1 MICSSGNCKVLKHPV
16 VKERGAGIYCVAQGN
31 IMNNP
36 ILEALFATNAIR
48 VCDPDHPFWYTS
60 GSLGPFFINTHFLY
74 NNEVDATKFLLLIEE
89 AAAADRIEFPNF
101 LLQDL
106 LRQYKSSRTFRLVT
120 DLLVE
125 KARELDFDF
134 ISGGERRDFYFSIL
148 PAYFLKKPHLSI
160 FKDMQAV
167 YTNGDFTNTIP
178 VYEAAIAGKRA
189 LHIADLVTEASSYTR
204 AWIPMIRE
212 FGAVMDDTLVVVD
225 RKQGGEEILLAEG
238 VRLHSLANIDPDL
251 FHHAR
256 ENGDITE
263 DQLTMITAFM
273 ENPRDYM
280 NHFFAAHPDYIKE
293 QMALGGKAKER
304 AEMAVAKGYA
314 PAPGCIL

>member
-1 MICSSGNCKVLKHPV
+1 MSLSTAGCNRK
-16 VKERGAGIYCVAQGN
+16 GARHVFLAAQGN
-31 IMNNP
+31 KMNNP
-36 ILEALFATNAIR
+36 ILEALFATHAIR

-60 GSLGPFFINTHFLY
+60 GSLGPFFINTHFLFD
-74 NNEVDATKFLLLIEE
+74 NEKDATEFLMIIEQ
-89 AAAADRIEFPNF
+89 AAMADRIEFPAF
-101 LLQDL
+101 LLADL
-106 LRQYKSSRTFRLVT
+106 LRRYNTSRTFRLVT

-125 KARELDFDF
+125 KAKALDFDF

-167 YTNGDFTNTIP
+167 YTNSDFTQTIP

-204 AWIPMIRE
+204 AWIPLIRE
-212 FGAVMDDTLVVVD
+212 FGAIMEDTIVVVD

-238 VRLHSLANIDPDL
+238 VHLHSLAVIDTEL
-251 FHHAR
+251 FAR
-256 ENGDITE
+256 AMESGDISQ
-263 DQLTMITAFM
+263 DQLRMITAFM
-273 ENPRDYM
+273 ESPKNYM
-280 NHFFAAHPDYIKE
+280 KNFFDTHPNYIQE
-293 QMALGGKAKER
+293 QFALGGKAKER

-314 PAPGCIL
+314 PAPGCKL